1 MMEKFEETTAANKQ
15 LNKQLNS
22 DPSPQVSPFES
33 LMEWRLREM
42 EARERLFEEL
52 VKIHHQSLWRSE
64 GFRTLQAFCI
74 DRLGYDRAEARLIA
88 IALGAILTSD
98 GLRLRCPEAQ
108 MRIESLRNWRKAMA
122 RREGFAAY
130 RIFSNQ
136 TLLELAEK
144 NPLTIEDLRK
154 VKGFGS
160 KRIEAFG
167 AGLVQHL
174 QQRQMVHEAH

>member
-1 MMEKFEETTAANKQ
+1 M
-15 LNKQLNS
+15 
-22 DPSPQVSPFES
+22 
-33 LMEWRLREM
+33 
-42 EARERLFEEL
+42 EEL
-52 VKIHHQSLWRSE
+52 GEIHRQQQWRNE
-64 GFRTLQAFCI
+64 GYRTLRAFCL

-88 IALGAILTSD
+88 IALGAILTSE
-98 GLRLRCPEAQ
+98 GLRLQSPDAQ
-108 MRIESLRNWRKAMA
+108 VRIESLREWRKARA

-167 AGLVQHL
+167 AGLIHHL
-174 QQRQMVHEAH
+174 QQLEMVREIH